1 MAARGARRGALRACA
16 CLGLLSG
23 AAGLPARP
31 AAAPPSA
38 ARAPRAPAG
47 PRGDNIGHRAT
58 SCRQRVHRV
67 RATPQRVLPR
77 VSAGARAEARGTI
90 CAWRDTSCRSCSSS
104 FPAIGAPKASTT
116 TFARSFRDSA
126 GVYLARLPFKKK
138 AGGLSKEVY
147 FFDELAEDRAL
158 SLQKKGAWLEFYPR
172 CLEER
177 AVSTDMTPS
186 YLRNTWSAGKIAEYY
201 GDLKSKPVFVVLLRE
216 PVGRA
221 QSHFNQMEE
230 LGTGLL
236 PKGLTFS
243 GFVTRYLQNGYD
255 TEKKLMWCGQYAKQL
270 RVWFQRFHSSQFW
283 ICPMKYH
290 VDPHRFGIVPDLT
303 STFVRWRIWAFRVAS
318 LCRGCT

>member
-1 MAARGARRGALRACA
+1 ME
-16 CLGLLSG
+16 
-23 AAGLPARP
+23 
-31 AAAPPSA
+31 
-38 ARAPRAPAG
+38 
-47 PRGDNIGHRAT
+47 GHL
-58 SCRQRVHRV
+58 VPELFV
-67 RATPQRVLPR
+67 
-77 VSAGARAEARGTI
+77 
-90 CAWRDTSCRSCSSS
+90 
-104 FPAIGAPKASTT
+104 IGAPKASTT

-303 STFVRWRIWAFRVAS
+303 STLWDYLGLPRGQPLPGLHLNSHKHRSLEMDLDKDLLARVRSNLSSVLPDLAALLAAS
-318 LCRGCT
+318 RARLFGYTGAAGDELAVRRWIAGGW